1 MKLHRKILVHY
12 LSCPS
17 PKERTGAFHRRWF
30 VLKGNLL
37 FYQERPADRHIGG
50 VIVLEGCAVRTEDS
64 DRDFSLVFEGLR
76 TYRFC
81 VGERWRR
88 DEWVKC
94 LLTASHCYL
103 SLLLRDLGLQYEA
116 QLRRTSDLV
125 LTPPAS
131 SDPRTL
137 THTPA
142 LPQATPP
149 GTGAV
154 RPLPWKSPKLWA
166 RRNAHVTPINGPAP
180 LSSEWPAVHFNPL
193 QEFEKLHEYY
203 GREVERVREEWRRG
217 RGRERRRER
226 GEGERRR
233 GEKEQRR
240 SRRERRRRQRRRRGR
255 GGQRSYRL
263 VVKGWLVP
271 FSICSP
277 SSPGQ
282 SQVLDS

>member
-17 PKERTGAFHRRWF
+17 PVDKEGYLFKKKERTGAFHRRWF

-76 TYRFC
+76 TYR
-81 VGERWRR
+81 

-103 SLLLRDLGLQYEA
+103 SLLLRDLGLQYEAKHLQSCGASA

-180 LSSEWPAVHFNPL
+180 LPRVWPAVHFNPL
-193 QEFEKLHEYY
+193 QKFEKLHEYY

-217 RGRERRRER
+217 RGRERREER
-226 GEGERRR
+226 GEREREEGER
-233 GEKEQRR
+233 G
-240 SRRERRRRQRRRRGR
+240 RERTEEKSEGETEETEEEEEEEEDRD
-255 GGQRSYRL
+255 L
-263 VVKGWLVP
+263 IDL
-271 FSICSP
+271 
-277 SSPGQ
+277 
-282 SQVLDS
+282 L